1 MIDEKEIEVRGRK
14 YIISK
19 VPATVGREILFK
31 YPTSN
36 IPKIGDYAASQ
47 DIMLKL
53 MSYVQAVTPEG
64 NRIELKTQTLV
75 DNHIPNAETLILLEK
90 EMFNYNF
97 DFFHDGNAS
106 AFLNGLEK
114 RATTKGIEILT
125 TLLER
130 LSQAGK
136 QPSKS

>member
-1 MIDEKEIEVRGRK
+1 MIQPKEISINGK
-14 YIISK
+14 KFIISK
-19 VPATVGREILFK
+19 LPATVGREVLFL

-36 IPKIGDYAASQ
+36 IPKVGDYKASQ

-53 MSYVQAVTPEG
+53 MSYVAVETADG
-64 NRIELKTQTLV
+64 TQVELKTQALV

-90 EMFNYNF
+90 EMFSYNF
-97 DFFHDGNAS
+97 DFFTNGNAS
-106 AFLNGLEK
+106 NFLKALEK
-114 RATTKGIEILT
+114 RATQKGIEMLT

-136 QPSKS
+136 QPSKN